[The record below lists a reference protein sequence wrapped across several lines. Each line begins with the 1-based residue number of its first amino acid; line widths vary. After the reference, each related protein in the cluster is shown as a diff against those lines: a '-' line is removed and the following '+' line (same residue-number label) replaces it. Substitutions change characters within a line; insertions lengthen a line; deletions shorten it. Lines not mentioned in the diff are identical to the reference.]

1 MSKKILI
8 SVTSDLVTDQRVNR
22 SACTLKDMGYDV
34 LVIGRKLK
42 NGEEMPARRFRS
54 LRIKLRFETGFLF
67 YASYNFRLFRILLS
81 KPADILL
88 SNDLDT
94 LLPNYLISR
103 WKNIPLIYDSHE
115 YFTGVPELAER
126 PFVKGVWKRIERW
139 IIPKLKNAYTVNDSI
154 ARLYKEEYGTH
165 FSVVRNVPMKSFDI
179 SSDKRQLRKFLDLP
193 LDQHIIILQGAGINI
208 QRGAEEAVEAMK
220 YLQDTLLL
228 IVGNGDVIPQL
239 KINVL
244 KEGLGEKVKFI
255 PRQQSKDLI
264 KYTKAADLG
273 LSLDKDNNINYR
285 FSLPNKLFDYIQANI
300 PILASDLPEVKKIIE
315 NYSIGM
321 ISPNHDPESLSKLMF
336 LMLNDVV
343 KRKEWE
349 INLKIAAEELIWEK
363 EKIHFQKIIDHLA

>member
-220 YLQDTLLL
+220 YLKDTLLL

-239 KINVL
+239 KIYVL

-321 ISPNHDPESLSKLMF
+321 ISQNHEPESLSKLMF